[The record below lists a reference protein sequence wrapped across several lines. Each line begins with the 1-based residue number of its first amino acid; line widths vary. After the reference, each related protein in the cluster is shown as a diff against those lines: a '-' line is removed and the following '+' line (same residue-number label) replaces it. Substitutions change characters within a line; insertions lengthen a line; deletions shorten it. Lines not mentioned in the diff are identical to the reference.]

1 MNVLKNNGKKLNI
14 WEICKMMQVNISSGY
29 NGISAKGI
37 CDKGDIDPTS
47 ENLQGIQSELFEAV
61 EHGCVYVIAD
71 LRAEKNGGPVFFAL
85 V

>member
-14 WEICKMMQVNISSGY
+14 WEICKMMQINTSSGS

-37 CDKGDIDPTS
+37 CVNGDIDPTS
-47 ENLQGIQSELFEAV
+47 ENLQAIQNELFEAV
-61 EHGCVYVIAD
+61 EHGCVYVVAD
-71 LRAEKNGGPVFFAL
+71 LRDQDCPVFFAL